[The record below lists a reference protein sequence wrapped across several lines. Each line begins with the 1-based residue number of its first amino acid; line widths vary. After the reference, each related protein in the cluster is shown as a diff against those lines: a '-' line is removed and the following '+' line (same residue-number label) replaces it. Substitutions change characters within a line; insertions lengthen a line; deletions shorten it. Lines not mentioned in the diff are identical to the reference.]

1 MTDHTST
8 KDGASPVL
16 EIRTFLIADIRG
28 YTRFTLDRGDE
39 AAGRLAAR
47 FAAVASEVIERH
59 NGAILEL
66 RGDEILAVFGS
77 TRRALCASVAL
88 QTRFLIETRAD
99 PTLPLAVGI
108 GMDAGEAVPVNGGFR
123 GSALNLAARLCSR
136 SGPGEI
142 LVSQHAV
149 HLAGKVD
156 GISYET
162 LNRVRLK
169 GMPDP
174 IHPVRVTSETADMAR
189 DVGPLLRSYAGHSI
203 PWKRPRMLLIAAASV
218 LLLGVLA
225 LFVPALRDEPKGGQ
239 KTGPSDDGSHSD
251 RPTIPEG
258 LVKISPDLDRVVR
271 TQRNLGGVV
280 EVGYESVWVEKVGKV
295 LQIDP
300 DTGSVTRTLRFNPRK
315 GGPLA
320 VGSGAVWVAGCDV
333 LTMIDPDTDEV
344 QRFPWPRDVGAVL
357 FPPTDRAQDHGCIR
371 TGARMIAGGGALW
384 FTSTSAEWVAK
395 VDVPLE
401 AVELT
406 KLDTAGGCCN
416 HPISFGF
423 DSLWAVSHHP
433 GRLNRIHAETGE
445 IVQKI
450 PLSGAGDSV
459 LAAEG
464 SVWVLDS
471 LGGTL
476 TQFTRTGDRIVSTAR
491 VPSGSLGLASG
502 AGSLW
507 LLNSAKALLYK
518 FDPHSH
524 EVVGT
529 IEAGLGSPSL
539 TFGEGH
545 LWLGDSTILGDRS
558 GG

>member
-1 MTDHTST
+1 MTDHSST
-8 KDGASPVL
+8 EDGASPVL
-16 EIRTFLIADIRG
+16 EIRTFLVADIRG
-28 YTRFTLDRGDE
+28 YTRFTLDHGDE

-47 FAAVASEVIERH
+47 FAAVADDVIERH
-59 NGAILEL
+59 NGAIVEL

-88 QTRFLIETRAD
+88 QSRFLIETRAD
-99 PTLPLAVGI
+99 PSLPLAVGI
-108 GMDAGEAVPVNGGFR
+108 GMDAGEAVPVSGGFR

-156 GISYET
+156 GIRYET
-162 LNRVRLK
+162 LNRVRFK
-169 GMPDP
+169 GMPEPVRP
-174 IHPVRVTSETADMAR
+174 IRVTSDTENVAG
-189 DVGPLLRSYAGHSI
+189 DVGSLLRRHAGPSA
-203 PWKRPRMLLIAAASV
+203 PWKRPRMLLIAGATA
-218 LLLGVLA
+218 LLLGVA
-225 LFVPALRDEPKGGQ
+225 PLFASALRDDPDGGR
-239 KTGPSDDGSHSD
+239 KVTPSGDGSHTD

-271 TQRNLGGVV
+271 TQRGLGGAVD
-280 EVGYESVWVEKVGKV
+280 VGFGSVWVEQVGKV

-333 LTMIDPDTDEV
+333 LTRIDPHTNEM

-357 FPPTDRAQDHGCIR
+357 FPPTDLSVEHGCYR
-371 TGARMIAGGGALW
+371 RGTRMIAGGGALW
-384 FTSTSAEWVAK
+384 ITNTSAEWVAR
-395 VDVPLE
+395 VDLPLE
-401 AVELT
+401 AVKLIR
-406 KLDTAGGCCN
+406 LDTAGGCCS

-423 DSLWAVSHHP
+423 GSLWAVSHHP
-433 GRLNRIHAETGE
+433 GRLSRLDAETGE

-450 PLSGAGDSV
+450 PLSGNGDGV

-476 TQFTRTGDRIVSTAR
+476 TEIAPSGNRVVSTAP

-507 LLNSAKALLYK
+507 LLNPAKALLYK
-518 FDPHSH
+518 FDPDSY
-524 EVVGT
+524 EVVAT
-529 IEAGLGSPSL
+529 IEAGLGSPFL

-545 LWLGDSTILGDRS
+545 LWLGDTTATGDS
-558 GG
+558 D